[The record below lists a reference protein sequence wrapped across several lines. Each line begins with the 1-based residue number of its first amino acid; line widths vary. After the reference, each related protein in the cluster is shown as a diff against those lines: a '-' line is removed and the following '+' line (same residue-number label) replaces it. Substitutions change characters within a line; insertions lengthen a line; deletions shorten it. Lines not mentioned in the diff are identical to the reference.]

1 MSKSKL
7 RKELD
12 KILADMPKDMV
23 VSLTPGE
30 YGKLQK
36 ALDGKAVLKVTA
48 VPIKKLNSDWSKF
61 KKVQQAKGTLW
72 DQFKDSKILKPILEK
87 WLHVK
92 PRKTKL
98 CECGRVEY
106 KQVSSLALKQVN
118 IIQDLSEAIAYLERD
133 REEIKDNALQ
143 ELDKLKTSNLESLE
157 KVRILEDVNEELRE
171 EIEQLTKRLEV
182 MKHVN

>member
-1 MSKSKL
+1 MS
-7 RKELD
+7 RD
-12 KILADMPKDMV
+12 FR
-23 VSLTPGE
+23 
-30 YGKLQK
+30 
-36 ALDGKAVLKVTA
+36 
-48 VPIKKLNSDWSKF
+48 KF
-61 KKVQQAKGTLW
+61 KKVHEAKGSLW

-118 IIQDLSEAIAYLERD
+118 IIQDLSEAIAYQERD
-133 REEIKDNALQ
+133 REEIKDNTLQ

-157 KVRILEDVNEELRE
+157 KVRILENVNEELRE

>member
-1 MSKSKL
+1 MS
-7 RKELD
+7 RD
-12 KILADMPKDMV
+12 FR
-23 VSLTPGE
+23 
-30 YGKLQK
+30 
-36 ALDGKAVLKVTA
+36 
-48 VPIKKLNSDWSKF
+48 KF
-61 KKVQQAKGTLW
+61 KKVHEAKGSLW

-133 REEIKDNALQ
+133 REEIKDNAVQ
-143 ELDKLKTSNLESLE
+143 ELDKLKGRNLEYFKKL
-157 KVRILEDVNEELRE
+157 RILETVNKELRE